1 MFSLL
6 NRNAERG
13 KFRARRCKMLN
24 SWSQISA
31 VFGGVFRGRAILLQ
45 ARGLEA
51 CIPAA
56 LGIQL
61 SACPPTGP
69 DSNWQQKGLT
79 KRHGNRYYQAE
90 SSA

>member
-56 LGIQL
+56 LGI
-61 SACPPTGP
+61 
-69 DSNWQQKGLT
+69 
-79 KRHGNRYYQAE
+79 
-90 SSA
+90 